1 METCIAMDMRCD
13 DPVLAGRSRPSCLL
27 CSALALRHTPR
38 ACRAI
43 ALGWAYVHLS
53 PPGPATLRTCTHL
66 SGAPVPGEHAAGMVQ
81 LAPTP
86 AMDEVTFRSDTVLSD
101 VHLYTPNQRHL
112 MVRLNGVGQPVFL
125 SQFQLL
131 WSQEASGTRGG
142 DHRDPRP
149 EEPPLARPGSTGSSL
164 GSGHSS
170 EGLSIQAEADS
181 TGQEGVGAL
190 LDEDG
195 DLDVVRRPQATSDP
209 DPTGFPRLK
218 VHPMILTQDEDVTGD
233 DAPES
238 SPHSV
243 IRIEHTMATPLEDVG
258 KQVWRG
264 ALLLA
269 DYILFRRDLFQGR
282 TVLELGAGTGLA
294 SIVAATMA
302 HTVYC
307 TAVPSPHAFSQYR
320 DDSHHE
326 SATAATVSGA
336 SGVSAAPGNSRR
348 T

>member
-243 IRIEHTMATPLEDVG
+243 IRIGVARCPAPGGLHPVPKGPLP
-258 KQVWRG
+258 
-264 ALLLA
+264 
-269 DYILFRRDLFQGR
+269 R
-282 TVLELGAGTGLA
+282 THRAGAGGGHRTGQ
-294 SIVAATMA
+294 
-302 HTVYC
+302 HRC
-307 TAVPSPHAFSQYR
+307 
-320 DDSHHE
+320 SHHGAHRLLYSIGMTHITSRPQQPLCPVPPVSLLHLE
-326 SATAATVSGA
+326 TADEPETHEHSALFYRK
-336 SGVSAAPGNSRR
+336 P
-348 T
+348 